1 VGRVKPAPF
10 SYMNKPTGEFFL
22 SLGQYVY
29 QYINRDTLKP
39 YYTGKGNGD
48 RCWAHVIDKGFDPE
62 ECFIVARNLEK
73 FENKQDW
80 QSFLLESYLI
90 STHDPEN
97 NSVSGHYKECF
108 VMASLSSLFS
118 EYESDQFD
126 NFAAL
131 PDWYVSNYDSFKN
144 RVREVK
150 INATTTFVLSNARN
164 QMYMM
169 FYWSPTDVESPIKVT
184 FEINLPDGDKLDGV
198 KSKLIA
204 WLKSEGHKQ
213 TLPDGKVQ
221 KLAVNVDDIDSV
233 IGLWNSFW
241 S

>member
-1 VGRVKPAPF
+1 
-10 SYMNKPTGEFFL
+10 MNKPSGEFFL